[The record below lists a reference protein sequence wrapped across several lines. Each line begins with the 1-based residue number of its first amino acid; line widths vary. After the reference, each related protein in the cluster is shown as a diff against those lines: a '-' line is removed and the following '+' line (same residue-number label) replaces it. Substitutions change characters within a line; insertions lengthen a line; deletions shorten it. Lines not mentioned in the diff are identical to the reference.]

1 MQKTRNNLGKVF
13 RAARKRKG
21 MTQEKLAEQIGVQ
34 TRMILEIENGRGNP
48 RFDSLFAAMRLLD
61 IPSRDIFYY
70 DRTISD
76 STERFFL
83 ELSAFSE
90 VEQRIALSAA
100 RAVLEQFRAEKKSS

>member
-1 MQKTRNNLGKVF
+1 MQEMRENLGKVF
-13 RAARKRKG
+13 RDARKRKG
-21 MTQEKLAEQIGVQ
+21 MTQEELAEQIGVQ

-48 RFDSLFAAMRLLD
+48 RFDNLFAAMRLLD

-76 STERFFL
+76 STEKFFL

-90 VEQRIALSAA
+90 AGQRIALSAA
-100 RAVLEQFRAEKKSS
+100 RAVLEQLHAEKEDG